1 MGANDMIAGVLFISL
16 FVFLLL
22 SVPIG
27 ICLGLATMVVM
38 LFVDGSPPIVLLAR
52 SVVTG
57 ADSFPLI
64 AVPLFILA
72 GDVMQKGGMSR
83 RLVSF
88 ANSLIGHIRAGLAY
102 VNVLASVFFAA
113 ISGSSPATVAAIG
126 SNLIPEMEKV
136 GYKRE
141 FSASLTAASGM
152 IGVMIPPSIPFII
165 YGVTA
170 EVSIGKLFL
179 AGVIPGILFAIM
191 FMFVAR
197 FLLRNDENITQS
209 RTEFSGKLV
218 VYSFRESVWALLVPV
233 IILGGI
239 YSGIFTPTEAGAIA
253 VVYAAFVGIFVYRD
267 IKFSDLPE
275 ILASSAITSG
285 TILILVIM
293 ATAFGRVIT
302 LAQIPTDLATA
313 LTNMSSNPIIIL
325 LLINL
330 LLLVIGMFME
340 TISSIIIM
348 TPILLPVTVALG
360 VDPIAFGVIMTV
372 NLAIGFCT
380 PPLGVN
386 LFVASS
392 ISGVSIEKLSKGIL
406 PFFVGMVA
414 LLMLITYVPAISLML
429 PSLW

>member
-1 MGANDMIAGVLFISL
+1 MLATVLFLTL
-16 FVFLLL
+16 FALLL
-22 SVPIG
+22 FSVPIG

-38 LFVDGSPPIVLLAR
+38 LFVDGTPPLVLLAR

-72 GDVMQKGGMSR
+72 GDLMQHGGMSR
-83 RLVSF
+83 RLVDF
-88 ANSLIGHIRAGLAY
+88 ANALIGHIRGGLAY
-102 VNVLASVFFAA
+102 VNVLACVFFAA

-126 SNLIPEMEKV
+126 SNMIPEMEKV
-136 GYKRE
+136 GYTRK
-141 FSASLTAASGM
+141 FSGALTASSGM

-179 AGVIPGILFAIM
+179 AGVIPGVMFAVM
-191 FMFVAR
+191 FMLMAR
-197 FLLRNDENITQS
+197 FLLRKEEAVLQS
-209 RTEFSGKLV
+209 TTTFSGA
-218 VYSFRESVWALLVPV
+218 SVWKTFRASFLALLVPG

-239 YSGIFTPTEAGAIA
+239 YSGIFTPTEAGAVA
-253 VVYAAFVGIFVYRD
+253 VVYAAIIGIFVYKDLTIR
-267 IKFSDLPE
+267 DLPE
-275 ILASSAITSG
+275 VLAGSAKTSG
-285 TILILVIM
+285 SILVLVIM
-293 ATAFGRVIT
+293 ATAFGRLIT
-302 LAQIPTDLATA
+302 LAQIPTNLSNSITGLSD
-313 LTNMSSNPIIIL
+313 NPIIIL

-348 TPILLPVTVALG
+348 TPILLPVAQALG
-360 VDPIAFGVIMTV
+360 VDPIVFGVILTV

-392 ISGVSIEKLSKGIL
+392 ISKVSIESLSRAIL
-406 PFFVGMVA
+406 PFFVGMLI
-414 LLMLITYVPAISLML
+414 LLLLITYVPALSLAL
-429 PSLW
+429 PSLY

>member
-1 MGANDMIAGVLFISL
+1 MIATVLFLVLILTL
-16 FVFLLL
+16 FL

-27 ICLGLATMVVM
+27 ICLGLATMAVM
-38 LFVDGSPPIVLLAR
+38 ILVDGTPPLVLLAR

-72 GDVMQKGGMSR
+72 GDLMQHGGMSR
-83 RLVSF
+83 RLVGF
-88 ANSLIGHIRAGLAY
+88 ANALIGHIRAGLSY
-102 VNVLASVFFAA
+102 VNVLACVFFAA

-136 GYKRE
+136 GYTRR
-141 FSASLTAASGM
+141 FSASLTASSGM

-179 AGVIPGILFAIM
+179 AGIVPGVMFAVM
-191 FMFVAR
+191 FMIVAR
-197 FLLRNDENITQS
+197 FLLRNETKVIENTRDFDASLIT
-209 RTEFSGKLV
+209 T
-218 VYSFRESVWALLVPV
+218 SFRKSVWALLVPV

-239 YSGIFTPTEAGAIA
+239 YSGIFTPTEAGAVA
-253 VVYAAFVGIFVYRD
+253 VVYAAIVGKFVYGD
-267 IKFSDLPE
+267 LEWSDFPT
-275 ILASSAITSG
+275 ILAESARTSG
-285 TILILVIM
+285 MILVLVIM

-302 LAQIPTDLATA
+302 LAQIPADLAGW
-313 LTNMSSNPIIIL
+313 LTGLSDNPIIIL
-325 LLINL
+325 LLINVL
-330 LLLVIGMFME
+330 LLIIGMFME

-348 TPILLPVTVALG
+348 TPILLPVATALG

-386 LFVASS
+386 LFVASG
-392 ISGVSIEKLSKGIL
+392 ISGVSIEKLSRAIL
-406 PFFVGMVA
+406 PFFAGMIV
-414 LLMLITYVPAISLML
+414 LLMLITYVPSLSLAL
-429 PSLW
+429 PALW

>member
-1 MGANDMIAGVLFISL
+1 MLTTVLFLTL
-16 FVFLLL
+16 FGLLMF

-27 ICLGLATMVVM
+27 ICLGLSTMIVM
-38 LFVDGSPPIVLLAR
+38 VFVDGTPPMVLLAR

-72 GDVMQKGGMSR
+72 GDLMQHGGMSR
-83 RLVSF
+83 RLVGF
-88 ANSLIGHIRAGLAY
+88 ANALIGHIRGGLAY
-102 VNVLASVFFAA
+102 VNVLACVFFAA

-126 SNLIPEMEKV
+126 SNMIPEMEKV
-136 GYKRE
+136 GYSRR
-141 FSASLTAASGM
+141 FSGALTASSGM

-179 AGVIPGILFAIM
+179 AGVVPGILFALM
-191 FMFVAR
+191 FMLVAR
-197 FLLRNDENITQS
+197 ILLCNDTVVQQSTQP
-209 RTEFSGKLV
+209 FSGAGV
-218 VYSFRESVWALLVPV
+218 WQSFRASIWALLVPG

-239 YSGIFTPTEAGAIA
+239 YSGIFTPTEAGAVA
-253 VVYAAFVGIFVYRD
+253 VVYAAFIGIVVYRD
-267 IKFSDLPE
+267 ITIRDLPD
-275 ILASSAITSG
+275 ILAGSARTSG

-293 ATAFGRVIT
+293 ATAFGRLIT
-302 LAQIPTDLATA
+302 LARIPSELATTITS
-313 LTNMSSNPIIIL
+313 LSDNPIIIL
-325 LLINL
+325 LLINVL
-330 LLLVIGMFME
+330 LLIIGMFME

-348 TPILLPVTVALG
+348 TPILLPVATALG
-360 VDPIAFGVIMTV
+360 VDPIVFGVILTV

-386 LFVASS
+386 LFVASG
-392 ISGVSIEKLSKGIL
+392 ISKVSIESLSRAIL
-406 PFFVGMVA
+406 PFFLGMLV
-414 LLMLITYVPAISLML
+414 LLLLVTYVPAISLAL

>member
-1 MGANDMIAGVLFISL
+1 MIATVLFIAL
-16 FVFLLL
+16 LVLLL
-22 SVPIG
+22 VSVPIG
-27 ICLGLATMVVM
+27 ICLGLATMIVM
-38 LFVDGSPPIVLLAR
+38 VFVDGTPPLVLLAR

-64 AVPLFILA
+64 AVPLFVLA
-72 GDVMQKGGMSR
+72 GDLMQHGGMSR
-83 RLVSF
+83 RLVAF
-88 ANSLIGHIRAGLAY
+88 ANALIGHIRGGLAY
-102 VNVLASVFFAA
+102 VNVLACVFFAA

-136 GYKRE
+136 GYSRR
-141 FSASLTAASGM
+141 FSGALTASSGM

-179 AGVIPGILFAIM
+179 AGVIPGLMFAVMYMAIG
-191 FMFVAR
+191 R
-197 FLLRNDENITQS
+197 FLLRKETAVIEATK
-209 RTEFSGKLV
+209 EFSSASMAETFRK
-218 VYSFRESVWALLVPV
+218 SFWALLVPI

-239 YSGIFTPTEAGAIA
+239 YSGIFTPTEAGAVAVLYAA
-253 VVYAAFVGIFVYRD
+253 VVGLFVYGD
-267 IKFSDLPE
+267 IGLRDLPG
-275 ILASSAITSG
+275 ILAQSALTSG

-293 ATAFGRVIT
+293 ATAFGRLVT
-302 LAQIPTDLATA
+302 LAQIPADLANW
-313 LTNMSSNPIIIL
+313 LTHLSDNPILIL

-330 LLLVIGMFME
+330 LLLIIGMFME

-348 TPILLPVTVALG
+348 TPILLPVAAAIG
-360 VDPIAFGVIMTV
+360 VDPIVFGVILTV

-386 LFVASS
+386 LFVASG
-392 ISGVSIEKLSKGIL
+392 ISGVSIERLSIAIL
-406 PFFVGMVA
+406 PFFAGMLV
-414 LLMLITYVPAISLML
+414 LLMMVTYIPALSLFL

>member
-1 MGANDMIAGVLFISL
+1 MLAIILFITL
-16 FVFLLL
+16 LALLLL

-27 ICLGLATMVVM
+27 ICLGLATMIVM
-38 LFVDGSPPIVLLAR
+38 VFVDGTPPMVLLAR

-72 GDVMQKGGMSR
+72 GDLMQHGGMSR
-83 RLVSF
+83 RIVGF
-88 ANSLIGHIRAGLAY
+88 ANALIGHIRGGLAY
-102 VNVLASVFFAA
+102 VNVLACVFFAA

-126 SNLIPEMEKV
+126 SNMIPEMEKV
-136 GYKRE
+136 GYTRR
-141 FSASLTAASGM
+141 FSGALTASSGM

-179 AGVIPGILFAIM
+179 AGVVPGILFALT
-191 FMFVAR
+191 FMLVAR
-197 FLLRNDENITQS
+197 ILLRNDKTVQEST
-209 RTEFSGKLV
+209 TTFSGAGV
-218 VYSFRESVWALLVPV
+218 WESFRTSIWALLVPG

-239 YSGIFTPTEAGAIA
+239 YSGIFTPTEAGAVA
-253 VVYAAFVGIFVYRD
+253 VVYAVIIGIFVYRD
-267 IKFSDLPE
+267 ITFNDLPS
-275 ILASSAITSG
+275 ILAGSAKTSG
-285 TILILVIM
+285 TILVLVIM
-293 ATAFGRVIT
+293 AAAFGRLIT
-302 LAQIPTDLATA
+302 LARIPTELAASITS
-313 LTNMSSNPIIIL
+313 LSDNPIIIL

-348 TPILLPVTVALG
+348 TPILLPVATALG
-360 VDPIAFGVIMTV
+360 VDPIVFGVILTV

-386 LFVASS
+386 LFVASG
-392 ISGVSIEKLSKGIL
+392 ISKVSIEQLSKAIL
-406 PFFVGMVA
+406 PFFVGMLV
-414 LLMLITYVPAISLML
+414 LLMLITYVPAISLAL

>member
-1 MGANDMIAGVLFISL
+1 MLAAILFL
-16 FVFLLL
+16 TLLALLL
-22 SVPIG
+22 FSVPIG
-27 ICLGLATMVVM
+27 ICLGLATMIVM
-38 LFVDGSPPIVLLAR
+38 VFVDGTPPMVLLAR

-72 GDVMQKGGMSR
+72 GDLMQHGGMSR
-83 RLVSF
+83 RLVGF
-88 ANSLIGHIRAGLAY
+88 ANSLIGHIRGGLAY
-102 VNVLASVFFAA
+102 VNVLACVFFAA

-126 SNLIPEMEKV
+126 SNMIPEMEKV
-136 GYKRE
+136 GYTRR
-141 FSASLTAASGM
+141 FSGALTASSGM

-179 AGVIPGILFAIM
+179 AGVVPGILFAVM

-197 FLLRNDENITQS
+197 FLLRNDTEVQHSTTQ
-209 RTEFSGKLV
+209 FSSIGV
-218 VYSFRESVWALLVPV
+218 WQCFRASIWALLVPG

-239 YSGIFTPTEAGAIA
+239 YSGAFTPTEAGAVA
-253 VVYAAFVGIFVYRD
+253 VVYAAIIGIFVYGD
-267 IKFSDLPE
+267 ITLRDLPE
-275 ILASSAITSG
+275 ILAGSAKTSG
-285 TILILVIM
+285 TILVLVIM
-293 ATAFGRVIT
+293 ATAFGRLIT
-302 LAQIPTDLATA
+302 LAQIP
-313 LTNMSSNPIIIL
+313 SNLSNSITSLSDNPFVIL
-325 LLINL
+325 LLINIL
-330 LLLVIGMFME
+330 LLIIGMFME

-348 TPILLPVTVALG
+348 TPILLPVATALG
-360 VDPIAFGVIMTV
+360 VDPIVFGVILTV

-392 ISGVSIEKLSKGIL
+392 ISKVSIESLSRAIL
-406 PFFVGMVA
+406 PFFVGMLV
-414 LLMLITYVPAISLML
+414 LLMLITYVPAISLAL

>member
-1 MGANDMIAGVLFISL
+1 MIAGVLFISL
-16 FVFLLL
+16 IVLLLL
-22 SVPIG
+22 SLPIG
-27 ICLGLATMVVM
+27 ICLGLATMIVK
-38 LFVDGSPPIVLLAR
+38 LFVDGTPPLVLLAR

-136 GYKRE
+136 GYTRQ

-179 AGVIPGILFAIM
+179 AGVVPGILFAIM

-197 FLLRNDENITQS
+197 FLLRKDDKITQS

-239 YSGIFTPTEAGAIA
+239 YSGVFTPTEAGAVA
-253 VVYAAFVGIFVYRD
+253 VIYAALVGMFIYGD
-267 IKFSDLPE
+267 IKFSDFPE
-275 ILASSAITSG
+275 ILAGSAITSG
-285 TILILVIM
+285 TILVLVIM

-302 LAQIPTDLATA
+302 LAQIPSDLATA
-313 LTNMSSNPIIIL
+313 LTNLSSNPIIIL

-392 ISGVSIEKLSKGIL
+392 ISGVSIEKISRGIL
-406 PFFVGMVA
+406 PFFVGMVV
-414 LLMLITYVPAISLML
+414 LLMLITYVPAISLAL
-429 PSLW
+429 PALW

>member
-1 MGANDMIAGVLFISL
+1 MIAAVLFISL
-16 FVFLLL
+16 VVFLLI

-27 ICLGLATMVVM
+27 ICLGLATMTVM
-38 LFVDGSPPIVLLAR
+38 LFVDGAPPMVLLAR

-83 RLVSF
+83 RLVGF

-136 GYKRE
+136 GYGRQ

-197 FLLRNDENITQS
+197 FLLRGDKKINES
-209 RTEFSGKLV
+209 KTEFSATAV
-218 VYSFRESVWALLVPV
+218 VHSFRESVWALLVPV

-253 VVYAAFVGIFVYRD
+253 VVYALLVGMFVYRD
-267 IKFSDLPE
+267 IKVTDLPE
-275 ILASSAITSG
+275 ILAGSAITSG
-285 TILILVIM
+285 TILVLVIM

-302 LAQIPTDLATA
+302 LAQIPSDLASA
-313 LTNMSSNPIIIL
+313 LTSLSDNPIIIL

-360 VDPIAFGVIMTV
+360 IDPIAFGVIMTV

-392 ISGVSIEKLSKGIL
+392 ISGVSIEKLSRGIL

-414 LLMLITYVPAISLML
+414 LLMLITYVPAISLAL

>member
-1 MGANDMIAGVLFISL
+1 MIATTIFLALI
-16 FVFLLL
+16 LLL
-22 SVPIG
+22 LVSVPIG
-27 ICLGLATMVVM
+27 ICLGLATMIVM
-38 LFVDGSPPIVLLAR
+38 LFVDGAPPMVLLSR

-72 GDVMQKGGMSR
+72 GDLMQQGGMSR
-83 RLVSF
+83 RLVAF

-102 VNVLASVFFAA
+102 VNVLACLFFAA

-126 SNLIPEMEKV
+126 SNMIPEMEKV
-136 GYKRE
+136 GYSRR
-141 FSASLTAASGM
+141 FSGALTASSGM

-179 AGVIPGILFAIM
+179 AGVVPGIMFAMM
-191 FMFVAR
+191 FMLVAR
-197 FLLRNDENITQS
+197 LLLRNDTEVVQS
-209 RTEFSGKLV
+209 ATEFSAEDV
-218 VYSFRESVWALLVPV
+218 WTTFRKSVWALLVPV

-239 YSGIFTPTEAGAIA
+239 YSGIFTPTEAGAVA
-253 VVYAAFVGIFVYRD
+253 VVYAVIVGIFVYRD
-267 IKFSDLPE
+267 IRFSDLPG
-275 ILASSAITSG
+275 ILATSARTSG

-293 ATAFGRVIT
+293 ATAFGRVLT
-302 LAQIPTDLATA
+302 LAQIPSTLATS
-313 LTNMSSNPIIIL
+313 LTSLSDNPIIVL

-330 LLLVIGMFME
+330 LLLFIGMFME

-348 TPILLPVTVALG
+348 TPILLPVALALG
-360 VDPIAFGVIMTV
+360 VDPIAFGVILTV

-392 ISGVSIEKLSKGIL
+392 ISGVSIERLSKAIL
-406 PFFVGMVA
+406 PFFVGMLI
-414 LLMLITYVPAISLML
+414 LLMLITYIPAISLTL
-429 PSLW
+429 PALW

>member
-1 MGANDMIAGVLFISL
+1 MLAATLFLTL
-16 FVFLLL
+16 FGLLL
-22 SVPIG
+22 FSVPIG
-27 ICLGLATMVVM
+27 ICLGLATMIVM
-38 LFVDGSPPIVLLAR
+38 IFVDGTPPMVLLAR

-72 GDVMQKGGMSR
+72 GDLMQHGGMSR
-83 RLVSF
+83 RIVGF
-88 ANSLIGHIRAGLAY
+88 ANALIGHIRGGLAY
-102 VNVLASVFFAA
+102 VNVLACVFFAA

-126 SNLIPEMEKV
+126 SNMIPEMEKV
-136 GYKRE
+136 GYTRK
-141 FSASLTAASGM
+141 FSGALTASSGM

-179 AGVIPGILFAIM
+179 AGVVPGILFALM
-191 FMFVAR
+191 FMLVAR
-197 FLLRNDENITQS
+197 ILLRNDVTVQESTTTFSSVGVWQS
-209 RTEFSGKLV
+209 FKS
-218 VYSFRESVWALLVPV
+218 SIWALLVPG

-239 YSGIFTPTEAGAIA
+239 YSGIFTPTEAGAVA
-253 VVYAAFVGIFVYRD
+253 VVYAALIGIFVYRD
-267 IKFSDLPE
+267 ITVKDLPE
-275 ILASSAITSG
+275 ILAGSAKTSG

-293 ATAFGRVIT
+293 ATAFGRLIT
-302 LAQIPTDLATA
+302 LARIPTELAATITG
-313 LTNMSSNPIIIL
+313 LSDNPIMIL

-348 TPILLPVTVALG
+348 TPILLPVATALG
-360 VDPIAFGVIMTV
+360 VDPIVFGVILTV

-386 LFVASS
+386 LFVASG
-392 ISGVSIEKLSKGIL
+392 ISKVSIEQLSRAIL
-406 PFFVGMVA
+406 PFFVGMIV
-414 LLMLITYVPAISLML
+414 LLMLITYVPAISLFL

>member
-1 MGANDMIAGVLFISL
+1 MLAATLFL
-16 FVFLLL
+16 TLLGLLL
-22 SVPIG
+22 FSVPIG
-27 ICLGLATMVVM
+27 ICLGLATMIVM
-38 LFVDGSPPIVLLAR
+38 IFVDGTPPMVLLAR

-72 GDVMQKGGMSR
+72 GDLMQHGGMSR
-83 RLVSF
+83 RIVGF
-88 ANSLIGHIRAGLAY
+88 ANALIGHIRGGLAY
-102 VNVLASVFFAA
+102 VNVLACVFFAA

-126 SNLIPEMEKV
+126 SNMIPEMEKV
-136 GYKRE
+136 GYTRK
-141 FSASLTAASGM
+141 FSGALTASSGM

-179 AGVIPGILFAIM
+179 AGVVPGILFALM
-191 FMFVAR
+191 FMLVAR
-197 FLLRNDENITQS
+197 ILLRNDVTVQESTIT
-209 RTEFSGKLV
+209 FSGPGV
-218 VYSFRESVWALLVPV
+218 WQSFKTSIWALLVPG

-239 YSGIFTPTEAGAIA
+239 YSGIFTPTEAGAVA
-253 VVYAAFVGIFVYRD
+253 VVYAAIIGIFVYRD
-267 IKFSDLPE
+267 ITVKDLPA
-275 ILASSAITSG
+275 ILAGTAKTSG
-285 TILILVIM
+285 TILVLVIM
-293 ATAFGRVIT
+293 ATAFGRLIT
-302 LAQIPTDLATA
+302 LARIPTELAATITS
-313 LTNMSSNPIIIL
+313 LSDNPIMIL

-348 TPILLPVTVALG
+348 TPILLPVANALG
-360 VDPIAFGVIMTV
+360 VDPIVFGVILTV

-392 ISGVSIEKLSKGIL
+392 ISKVSIEQLSHAIL
-406 PFFVGMVA
+406 PFFVGMIV
-414 LLMLITYVPAISLML
+414 LLMLITYVPAISLFL

>member
-1 MGANDMIAGVLFISL
+1 MISLVLFLSL
-16 FVFLLL
+16 LILLML

-27 ICLGLATMVVM
+27 ICLGLATMIVM
-38 LFVDGSPPIVLLAR
+38 LFVDGTPPLVLLAR

-72 GDVMQKGGMSR
+72 GDMMQQGGMSR
-83 RLVSF
+83 RLVGF

-102 VNVLASVFFAA
+102 VNVLACVFFAA

-136 GYKRE
+136 GYSRR
-141 FSASLTAASGM
+141 FSGSLTASAGM

-179 AGVIPGILFAIM
+179 AGVIPGILFALL
-191 FMFVAR
+191 FMLIAR
-197 FLLRNDENITQS
+197 FLLRGDTKIEESKTN
-209 RTEFSGKLV
+209 FSAAGV
-218 VYSFRESVWALLVPV
+218 VHSFRESVWALLVPV

-239 YSGIFTPTEAGAIA
+239 YSGIFTPTEAGAVA
-253 VVYAAFVGIFVYRD
+253 VIYATFVGLFVYRD
-267 IKFSDLPE
+267 ISFSDLPR
-275 ILASSAITSG
+275 ILAESSKTSG

-302 LAQIPTDLATA
+302 LAQIPADLATT
-313 LTNMSSNPIIIL
+313 LTNLSDNPIVIL

-392 ISGVSIEKLSKGIL
+392 ISGVSIEELSKGIL

-414 LLMLITYVPAISLML
+414 LLMLITYVPAISLAL
-429 PSLW
+429 PAIW

>member
-1 MGANDMIAGVLFISL
+1 MISLVLFASL
-16 FVFLLL
+16 FVLLL
-22 SVPIG
+22 ISVPIG
-27 ICLGLATMVVM
+27 ICLGLATMLVM
-38 LFVDGSPPIVLLAR
+38 VLVDGTPPMVLLAR

-72 GDVMQKGGMSR
+72 GDLMQHGGMSR
-83 RLVSF
+83 RLVGF

-102 VNVLASVFFAA
+102 VNVLACVFFAA

-136 GYKRE
+136 GYTRR
-141 FSASLTAASGM
+141 FSSALTASSGM

-179 AGVIPGILFAIM
+179 AGVVPGILFAIM
-191 FMFVAR
+191 FMVIAR
-197 FLLRNDENITQS
+197 LLLRKDRDIAESTAS
-209 RTEFSGKLV
+209 FSKEAV
-218 VYSFRESVWALLVPV
+218 KTSFRESIWALLVPV

-239 YSGIFTPTEAGAIA
+239 YSGVFTPTEAGAIA
-253 VVYAAFVGIFVYRD
+253 VVYALLVGLFVYGD
-267 IKFSDLPE
+267 LTFSDLPKVF
-275 ILASSAITSG
+275 ADSARTSG
-285 TILILVIM
+285 SILVLVIM
-293 ATAFGRVIT
+293 ATAFGRLIT
-302 LAQIPTDLATA
+302 IARIPSDIA
-313 LTNMSSNPIIIL
+313 LSLTSLSDNPIVIL

-348 TPILLPVTVALG
+348 TPILLPVATAVG
-360 VDPIAFGVIMTV
+360 VDPIAFGVIITV

-392 ISGVSIEKLSKGIL
+392 ISGVSIEKLSKSIL
-406 PFFVGMVA
+406 PFFVGMLI
-414 LLMLITYVPAISLML
+414 LLFLITYVPAISLTL
-429 PSLW
+429 PALW

>member
-1 MGANDMIAGVLFISL
+1 MIAAVLFLSL
-16 FVFLLL
+16 VLLL
-22 SVPIG
+22 FISVPIG
-27 ICLGLATMVVM
+27 ICLGLATMTVM
-38 LFVDGSPPIVLLAR
+38 LFVDGAPPLVLLAR

-64 AVPLFILA
+64 AVPLFVLA
-72 GDVMQKGGMSR
+72 GDLMQSGGMSR
-83 RLVSF
+83 RLVAF
-88 ANSLIGHIRAGLAY
+88 ANALIGHIRAGLAY
-102 VNVLASVFFAA
+102 VNVLACLFFAA

-126 SNLIPEMEKV
+126 SNMIPEMEKV
-136 GYKRE
+136 GYSRR
-141 FSASLTAASGM
+141 FSGALTASSGM

-179 AGVIPGILFAIM
+179 AGVVPGLLFALM

-197 FLLRNDENITQS
+197 LLLRKEEAALASTK
-209 RTEFSGKLV
+209 TFSSASV
-218 VYSFRESVWALLVPV
+218 ASTFRSSFWALLVPL

-239 YSGIFTPTEAGAIA
+239 YSGVFTPTEAGAVA
-253 VVYAAFVGIFVYRD
+253 VVYAAIVGLFVYKD
-267 IKFSDLPE
+267 IRWSDVPG
-275 ILASSAITSG
+275 ILAQSALTSG

-293 ATAFGRVIT
+293 AAAFGRLAT
-302 LAQIPTDLATA
+302 LAQIPAQLAAGITS
-313 LTNMSSNPIIIL
+313 LSDNPILIL

-348 TPILLPVTVALG
+348 TPILLPVAAAIG
-360 VDPIAFGVIMTV
+360 VDPLVFGVILTV

-386 LFVASS
+386 LFVASG
-392 ISGVSIEKLSKGIL
+392 ISGISIEKLSVAIL
-406 PFFVGMVA
+406 PFFAGMLA
-414 LLMLITYVPAISLML
+414 LLMLVTYVPSLSLAL

>member
-1 MGANDMIAGVLFISL
+1 MVALVLFLSL
-16 FVFLLL
+16 IVFLLL

-27 ICLGLATMVVM
+27 ICLGLATMAVM
-38 LFVDGSPPIVLLAR
+38 VLVDGTPPMVLLAR

-83 RLVSF
+83 RLVGF
-88 ANSLIGHIRAGLAY
+88 ANSLIGHISAGLAY

-136 GYKRE
+136 GYDRK

-197 FLLRNDENITQS
+197 MLLRGNEKVAEST
-209 RTEFSGKLV
+209 TEFSAKTV
-218 VYSFRESVWALLVPV
+218 VHSFRESVWALLVPV

-239 YSGIFTPTEAGAIA
+239 YSGIFTPTEAGAVA
-253 VVYAAFVGIFVYRD
+253 VVYAAIVGLFVYGD
-267 IKFSDLPE
+267 IKFSDLPD
-275 ILASSAITSG
+275 ILAGSAMTSG

-302 LAQIPTDLATA
+302 LAQIPSDLAA
-313 LTNMSSNPIIIL
+313 SLTSLSDNPIIIL

-330 LLLVIGMFME
+330 MLLIIGMFME

-392 ISGVSIEKLSKGIL
+392 ISGVSIEQLSKAIL
-406 PFFVGMVA
+406 PFFAGMLV
-414 LLMLITYVPAISLML
+414 LLMLITYVPAISLAL
-429 PSLW
+429 PALY

>member
-1 MGANDMIAGVLFISL
+1 MIAAVLFVSL
-16 FVFLLL
+16 VVFLLI

-27 ICLGLATMVVM
+27 ICLGLATMAVM
-38 LFVDGSPPIVLLAR
+38 LLVDGTPPMVLLAR

-83 RLVSF
+83 RLVGF

-136 GYKRE
+136 GYGRQ

-179 AGVIPGILFAIM
+179 AGVIPGILFALM

-197 FLLRNDENITQS
+197 LLLRGDEKIAES
-209 RTEFSGKLV
+209 KSDFSGKAV
-218 VYSFRESVWALLVPV
+218 VHSFRESVWALLVPV

-239 YSGIFTPTEAGAIA
+239 YSGIFTPTEAGAVA
-253 VVYAAFVGIFVYRD
+253 VVYAAFVGMFVYRD
-267 IKFSDLPE
+267 IKLADFPE
-275 ILASSAITSG
+275 ILAGSAITSG

-302 LAQIPTDLATA
+302 LAQIPSDLATA
-313 LTNMSSNPIIIL
+313 LTSLSDNPIIIL

-392 ISGVSIEKLSKGIL
+392 ISGVSIERLSKGIL
-406 PFFVGMVA
+406 PFFAGMVV
-414 LLMLITYVPAISLML
+414 LLMLITYIPAISLSL

>member
-1 MGANDMIAGVLFISL
+1 MIAFVLFSSL
-16 FVFLLL
+16 IILLL
-22 SVPIG
+22 ISVPIG
-27 ICLGLATMVVM
+27 ICLGLSTMIVM
-38 LFVDGSPPIVLLAR
+38 LLVDKAPPLVLLAR

-83 RLVSF
+83 RLVGF

-136 GYKRE
+136 GYDRK
-141 FSASLTAASGM
+141 FSSSLTAASGM

-179 AGVIPGILFAIM
+179 AGVIPGVLFAIM
-191 FMFVAR
+191 FMVVGR
-197 FLLRNDENITQS
+197 MLLRGNEKVAEST
-209 RTEFSGKLV
+209 TEFSGKAV
-218 VYSFRESVWALLVPV
+218 VHSFRESVWALLVPV

-239 YSGIFTPTEAGAIA
+239 YSGIFTPTEAGAVA
-253 VVYAAFVGIFVYRD
+253 VVYAAIVGLFVYRD

-275 ILASSAITSG
+275 LLAGSAMTSG

-302 LAQIPTDLATA
+302 LAQIPSDLATW
-313 LTNMSSNPIIIL
+313 LTNLSDNPIIIL

-348 TPILLPVTVALG
+348 TPILLPVTLALG

-392 ISGVSIEKLSKGIL
+392 ISGVTIEQLSKAIL
-406 PFFVGMVA
+406 PFFAGMVA
-414 LLMLITYVPAISLML
+414 LLMLITYVPSISLLL

>member
-1 MGANDMIAGVLFISL
+1 V
-16 FVFLLL
+16 LLL
-22 SVPIG
+22 VSVPIG
-27 ICLGLATMVVM
+27 ICLGLATMLVM
-38 LFVDGSPPIVLLAR
+38 VLVDGTPPMVLLAR

-72 GDVMQKGGMSR
+72 GDLMQHGGMSR
-83 RLVSF
+83 RLVGF

-102 VNVLASVFFAA
+102 VNVLACVFFAA

-136 GYKRE
+136 GYTRR
-141 FSASLTAASGM
+141 FSSALTASSGM

-179 AGVIPGILFAIM
+179 AGVVPGILFAIM
-191 FMFVAR
+191 FMVIAR
-197 FLLRNDENITQS
+197 LLLRKDRDIAESTTS
-209 RTEFSGKLV
+209 FSKEAV
-218 VYSFRESVWALLVPV
+218 KTSFRESIWALLVPV

-239 YSGIFTPTEAGAIA
+239 YSGVFTPTEAGAIA
-253 VVYAAFVGIFVYRD
+253 VVYALLVGLFVYGD
-267 IKFSDLPE
+267 LTFSDLPKVF
-275 ILASSAITSG
+275 ADSARTSG
-285 TILILVIM
+285 SILVLVIM
-293 ATAFGRVIT
+293 ATAFGRLIT
-302 LAQIPTDLATA
+302 IARIPSDIA
-313 LTNMSSNPIIIL
+313 LSLTSLSDNPIVIL

-348 TPILLPVTVALG
+348 TPILLPVATAVG
-360 VDPIAFGVIMTV
+360 VDPIAFGVIITV

-392 ISGVSIEKLSKGIL
+392 ISGVSIEKLSKSIL
-406 PFFVGMVA
+406 PFFVGMLI
-414 LLMLITYVPAISLML
+414 LLFLITYVPAISLTL
-429 PSLW
+429 PALW

>member
-1 MGANDMIAGVLFISL
+1 MLAPILFITL
-16 FVFLLL
+16 IALLL
-22 SVPIG
+22 FSLPIG
-27 ICLGLATMVVM
+27 ICLGLATMIVM
-38 LFVDGSPPIVLLAR
+38 VFVEGTPPMVLLAR

-72 GDVMQKGGMSR
+72 GDLMQHGGMSR
-83 RLVSF
+83 RIVGF
-88 ANSLIGHIRAGLAY
+88 ANALIGHIRGGLAY
-102 VNVLASVFFAA
+102 VNVLACVFFAA

-126 SNLIPEMEKV
+126 SNMIPEMEKV
-136 GYKRE
+136 GYTRR
-141 FSASLTAASGM
+141 FSGALTASSGM

-179 AGVIPGILFAIM
+179 AGVVPGILFALM
-191 FMFVAR
+191 FMLVAR
-197 FLLRNDENITQS
+197 ILLRNDKTVREST
-209 RTEFSGKLV
+209 TTFSGV
-218 VYSFRESVWALLVPV
+218 GVWESFRTSIWALLVPG

-239 YSGIFTPTEAGAIA
+239 YSGIFTPTEAGAVA
-253 VVYAAFVGIFVYRD
+253 VVYAVIIGIFVYRD
-267 IKFSDLPE
+267 ITFTDLPS
-275 ILASSAITSG
+275 ILAGSAKTSG
-285 TILILVIM
+285 TILVLVIM
-293 ATAFGRVIT
+293 ATAFGRLIT
-302 LAQIPTDLATA
+302 LARIPTELAA
-313 LTNMSSNPIIIL
+313 LITSLSDNPIMIL

-348 TPILLPVTVALG
+348 TPILLPVATTLG
-360 VDPIAFGVIMTV
+360 VDPIVFGVILTV

-386 LFVASS
+386 LFVASG
-392 ISGVSIEKLSKGIL
+392 ISKVSIEQLSKAIL
-406 PFFVGMVA
+406 PFFVGMLA
-414 LLMLITYVPAISLML
+414 LLMLITYVPAISLAL

>member
-1 MGANDMIAGVLFISL
+1 MLATILFITL
-16 FVFLLL
+16 LVLLL
-22 SVPIG
+22 FSVPIG
-27 ICLGLATMVVM
+27 ICLGLATMIVM
-38 LFVDGSPPIVLLAR
+38 VFVDGTPPMVLLAR

-72 GDVMQKGGMSR
+72 GDLMQHGGMSR
-83 RLVSF
+83 RIVGF
-88 ANSLIGHIRAGLAY
+88 ANALIGHIRGGLAY
-102 VNVLASVFFAA
+102 VNVLACVFFAA

-126 SNLIPEMEKV
+126 SNMIPEMEKV
-136 GYKRE
+136 GYTRR
-141 FSASLTAASGM
+141 FSGALTASSGM

-179 AGVIPGILFAIM
+179 AGVVPGILFALM
-191 FMFVAR
+191 FMLVAR
-197 FLLRNDENITQS
+197 ILLRNDKTVQEST
-209 RTEFSGKLV
+209 TTFSGAGV
-218 VYSFRESVWALLVPV
+218 WESFRTSIWALLVPG

-239 YSGIFTPTEAGAIA
+239 YSGIFTPTEAGAVA
-253 VVYAAFVGIFVYRD
+253 VVYAVIIGIFVYRD
-267 IKFSDLPE
+267 ITFTDLPS
-275 ILASSAITSG
+275 ILAGSAKTSG
-285 TILILVIM
+285 TILVLVIM
-293 ATAFGRVIT
+293 ATAFGRLIT
-302 LAQIPTDLATA
+302 LARIPTELAA
-313 LTNMSSNPIIIL
+313 LITSLSDNPIMIL

-348 TPILLPVTVALG
+348 TPILLPVATALG
-360 VDPIAFGVIMTV
+360 VDPIVFGVILTV

-392 ISGVSIEKLSKGIL
+392 ISKVSIEQLSKAIL
-406 PFFVGMVA
+406 PFFLGMLA
-414 LLMLITYVPAISLML
+414 LLMLITYVPAISLAL

>member
-1 MGANDMIAGVLFISL
+1 MIALVIFLTL
-16 FVFLLL
+16 VFLLL
-22 SVPIG
+22 ISVPIG

-38 LFVDGSPPIVLLAR
+38 VFVDGTPPLVLLAR

-72 GDVMQKGGMSR
+72 GDVMQQGGMSR
-83 RLVSF
+83 RLVAF
-88 ANSLIGHIRAGLAY
+88 ANALIGHIQAGLAY
-102 VNVLASVFFAA
+102 VNVLACVFFAA
-113 ISGSSPATVAAIG
+113 ISGSAPATVAAIG

-136 GYKRE
+136 GYKRP
-141 FSASLTAASGM
+141 FSSALTASAGM

-179 AGVIPGILFAIM
+179 AGIIPGILFAIM
-191 FMFVAR
+191 FMFIAR
-197 FLLRNDENITQS
+197 LLLKNETELVQS
-209 RTEFSGKLV
+209 KTSFSGAGV
-218 VYSFRESVWALLVPV
+218 WQTFRESSWALLVPV

-253 VVYAAFVGIFVYRD
+253 VVYAAFVGIFIYGD
-267 IKFSDLPE
+267 IKLSDLPRL
-275 ILASSAITSG
+275 LANSAKTSG

-302 LAQIPTDLATA
+302 LARIPADLAA
-313 LTNMSSNPIIIL
+313 GLTSLSDNPIIIL

-330 LLLVIGMFME
+330 LLLFIGMFME

-360 VDPIAFGVIMTV
+360 VDPIAFGVILTV

-386 LFVASS
+386 LFVASG
-392 ISGVSIEKLSKGIL
+392 ISGVSIERISKAII
-406 PFFVGMVA
+406 PFFIGMVA
-414 LLMLITYVPAISLML
+414 LLMLITYVPAISLTL
-429 PSLW
+429 PALW

>member
-1 MGANDMIAGVLFISL
+1 MLATTLFMTL
-16 FVFLLL
+16 FALLIF

-27 ICLGLATMVVM
+27 ICLGLATMLVM
-38 LFVDGSPPIVLLAR
+38 FFVDGTPPMVLLAR

-72 GDVMQKGGMSR
+72 GDLMQHGGMSR
-83 RLVSF
+83 RLVGF
-88 ANSLIGHIRAGLAY
+88 ANALIGHIRGGLAY
-102 VNVLASVFFAA
+102 VNVLACVFFAA

-126 SNLIPEMEKV
+126 SNMIPEMEKV
-136 GYKRE
+136 GYTRK
-141 FSASLTAASGM
+141 FSGALTASSGM

-179 AGVIPGILFAIM
+179 AGVFPGVLFALM
-191 FMFVAR
+191 FMAVAR
-197 FLLRNDENITQS
+197 ILLRKDEVVQQS
-209 RTEFSGKLV
+209 TTTFSGPGV
-218 VYSFRESVWALLVPV
+218 WQSFRSSIWALLVPV

-239 YSGIFTPTEAGAIA
+239 YSGIFTPTEAGAVA
-253 VVYAAFVGIFVYRD
+253 VVYAAFIGIFVYGD
-267 IKFSDLPE
+267 ITIRDLPE
-275 ILASSAITSG
+275 VLAGSAKTSG
-285 TILILVIM
+285 TILVLVIM
-293 ATAFGRVIT
+293 ATAFGRLIT
-302 LAQIPTDLATA
+302 LARIPTELATTITS
-313 LTNMSSNPIIIL
+313 LSDNPIIIL

-348 TPILLPVTVALG
+348 TPILLPVATALG
-360 VDPIAFGVIMTV
+360 VDPIVFGVILTV

-386 LFVASS
+386 LFVAGS
-392 ISGVSIEKLSKGIL
+392 ISGVSIERLSQAIL
-406 PFFVGMVA
+406 PFFAGMLI
-414 LLMLITYVPAISLML
+414 LLLLITYVPAISLAL

>member
-1 MGANDMIAGVLFISL
+1 MISLVLFASL
-16 FVFLLL
+16 FVLLL
-22 SVPIG
+22 ISVPIG
-27 ICLGLATMVVM
+27 ICLGLATMLVM
-38 LFVDGSPPIVLLAR
+38 VLVDGTPPMVLLAR

-72 GDVMQKGGMSR
+72 GDLMQHGGMSR
-83 RLVSF
+83 RLVGF

-102 VNVLASVFFAA
+102 VNVLACVFFAA

-136 GYKRE
+136 GYTRR
-141 FSASLTAASGM
+141 FSSALTASSGM

-179 AGVIPGILFAIM
+179 AGVVPGILFAIM
-191 FMFVAR
+191 FMVIAR
-197 FLLRNDENITQS
+197 LLLRKDRDIAESTTS
-209 RTEFSGKLV
+209 FSKEAV
-218 VYSFRESVWALLVPV
+218 KTSFRESIWALLVPV

-239 YSGIFTPTEAGAIA
+239 YSGVFTPTEAGAIA
-253 VVYAAFVGIFVYRD
+253 VVYALLVGLFVYGD
-267 IKFSDLPE
+267 LTVSDLPKVF
-275 ILASSAITSG
+275 ADSARTSG
-285 TILILVIM
+285 SILVLVIM
-293 ATAFGRVIT
+293 ATAFGRLIT
-302 LAQIPTDLATA
+302 IARIPSDIA
-313 LTNMSSNPIIIL
+313 LSLTSLSDNPIVIL

-330 LLLVIGMFME
+330 LLLVVGMFME

-348 TPILLPVTVALG
+348 TPILLPVATAVG
-360 VDPIAFGVIMTV
+360 VDPIAFGVIITV

-392 ISGVSIEKLSKGIL
+392 ISGVSIEKLSKSIL
-406 PFFVGMVA
+406 PFFVGMLI
-414 LLMLITYVPAISLML
+414 LLFLITYVPAISLTL
-429 PSLW
+429 PALW

>member
-1 MGANDMIAGVLFISL
+1 MLAATLFLTL
-16 FVFLLL
+16 FGLLL
-22 SVPIG
+22 FSVPIG
-27 ICLGLATMVVM
+27 ICLGLATMIVM
-38 LFVDGSPPIVLLAR
+38 IFVDGTPPMVLLAR

-72 GDVMQKGGMSR
+72 GDLMQHGGMSR
-83 RLVSF
+83 RIVGF
-88 ANSLIGHIRAGLAY
+88 ANALIGHIRGGLAY
-102 VNVLASVFFAA
+102 VNVLACVFFAA

-126 SNLIPEMEKV
+126 SNMIPEMEKV
-136 GYKRE
+136 GYTRK
-141 FSASLTAASGM
+141 FSGALTASSGM

-179 AGVIPGILFAIM
+179 AGVIPGILFALM
-191 FMFVAR
+191 FMLVAR
-197 FLLRNDENITQS
+197 ILLRNDVTVQEST
-209 RTEFSGKLV
+209 TTFSGV
-218 VYSFRESVWALLVPV
+218 GVWESFRTSIWALLVPG

-239 YSGIFTPTEAGAIA
+239 YSGIFTPTEAGAVA
-253 VVYAAFVGIFVYRD
+253 VVYAAIIGIFVYRD
-267 IKFSDLPE
+267 ITVKDLPE
-275 ILASSAITSG
+275 ILAGSAKTSG

-293 ATAFGRVIT
+293 ATAFGRLIT
-302 LAQIPTDLATA
+302 LARIPTELATTITS
-313 LTNMSSNPIIIL
+313 LSDNPIMIL

-348 TPILLPVTVALG
+348 TPILLPVATALG
-360 VDPIAFGVIMTV
+360 VDPIVFGVILTV

-386 LFVASS
+386 LFVASG
-392 ISGVSIEKLSKGIL
+392 ISKVSIEQLSRAIL
-406 PFFVGMVA
+406 PFFVGMIV
-414 LLMLITYVPAISLML
+414 LLMLITYVPAISLFL

>member
-1 MGANDMIAGVLFISL
+1 MIEMIAFVLFSVLFISL
-16 FVFLLL
+16 LF

-27 ICLGLATMVVM
+27 ICLGVATMAVM
-38 LFVDGSPPIVLLAR
+38 LFVDGAPPLVLLAR

-83 RLVSF
+83 RLVGF

-136 GYKRE
+136 GYERK

-179 AGVIPGILFAIM
+179 AGVIPGILFAVM
-191 FMFVAR
+191 FMFVGR
-197 FLLRNDENITQS
+197 FLLRGNESIAASTS
-209 RTEFSGKLV
+209 EFSPKNV
-218 VYSFRESVWALLVPV
+218 ASSFRESVWALLVPV

-239 YSGIFTPTEAGAIA
+239 YSGIFTPTEAGAVA
-253 VVYAAFVGIFVYRD
+253 VLYAAFVGLFVYRD
-267 IKFSDLPE
+267 IRLSDFPE
-275 ILASSAITSG
+275 LLANSAMTSG

-302 LAQIPTDLATA
+302 LAQIPSDLATW
-313 LTNMSSNPIIIL
+313 LTSLSDNPIIIL

-360 VDPIAFGVIMTV
+360 IDPIAFGVILTV

-392 ISGVSIEKLSKGIL
+392 ISGVTIEKLSKAIL
-406 PFFVGMVA
+406 PFFAGMIV
-414 LLMLITYVPAISLML
+414 LLMLVTYVPAISLAL

>member
-1 MGANDMIAGVLFISL
+1 MLAATIFTSL
-16 FVFLLL
+16 FVLLL
-22 SVPIG
+22 MSVPIG
-27 ICLGLATMVVM
+27 ICLGLATMIAM
-38 LFVDGSPPIVLLAR
+38 LFVDGTPPMVLLAR

-72 GDVMQKGGMSR
+72 GDLMQHGGMSR

-88 ANSLIGHIRAGLAY
+88 ANALIGHIHSGLAY
-102 VNVLASVFFAA
+102 VNVLACVFFAA

-126 SNLIPEMEKV
+126 SNMIPEMEKV
-136 GYKRE
+136 GYSRR
-141 FSASLTAASGM
+141 FSGALTASSGM

-165 YGVTA
+165 YGITA

-179 AGVIPGILFAIM
+179 AGIIPGVLFAVM

-197 FLLRNDENITQS
+197 LLLRKDTDVQEST
-209 RTEFSGKLV
+209 TEFSTVGVLK
-218 VYSFRESVWALLVPV
+218 SFRESIWALLVPV

-239 YSGIFTPTEAGAIA
+239 YSGVFTPTEAGAVA
-253 VVYAAFVGIFVYRD
+253 VVYAAIIGIFVYGD
-267 IKFSDLPE
+267 IGLRDLPNV
-275 ILASSAITSG
+275 LAGSAKTSG
-285 TILILVIM
+285 TILVLVIM
-293 ATAFGRVIT
+293 ATAFGRLIT
-302 LAQIPTDLATA
+302 LARIPAELSTSITSLSD
-313 LTNMSSNPIIIL
+313 NPIIIL

-348 TPILLPVTVALG
+348 TPILLPVATALG
-360 VDPIAFGVIMTV
+360 VDPIAFGVILTV

-392 ISGVSIEKLSKGIL
+392 ISGVSIEQLSKAIL
-406 PFFVGMVA
+406 PFFVGMLV
-414 LLMLITYVPAISLML
+414 LLMLITYVPAISLAL
-429 PSLW
+429 PSLY

>member
-1 MGANDMIAGVLFISL
+1 MTASILFLTLLVLLIIN
-16 FVFLLL
+16 
-22 SVPIG
+22 VPIG
-27 ICLGLATMVVM
+27 ICLGLATMIVM
-38 LFVDGSPPIVLLAR
+38 VFVDGSPPTVLLAR

-72 GDVMQKGGMSR
+72 GDLMQHGGMSR
-83 RLVSF
+83 RLVEF
-88 ANSLIGHIRAGLAY
+88 AFALVGHIRAGLAY

-136 GYKRE
+136 GYKRP
-141 FSASLTAASGM
+141 FSSALTASAGM

-179 AGVIPGILFAIM
+179 AGVVPGLLFALL
-191 FMFVAR
+191 FMAIAR
-197 FLLRNDENITQS
+197 FLLRKDQDIVNTEAKLSAGNITS
-209 RTEFSGKLV
+209 TL
-218 VYSFRESVWALLVPV
+218 RESIWALIVPV

-239 YSGIFTPTEAGAIA
+239 YSGVFTPTEAGAVA
-253 VVYAAFVGIFVYRD
+253 VVYAMLIGIFVYRD
-267 IKFSDLPE
+267 ISFADLPK
-275 ILASSAITSG
+275 IFAGSALTSG

-293 ATAFGRVIT
+293 ATAFGRLIT
-302 LAQIPTDLATA
+302 LEQVPADLATW
-313 LTNMSSNPIIIL
+313 LTNVSDNPIVVL

-330 LLLVIGMFME
+330 VLLLIGMFME

-348 TPILLPVTVALG
+348 TPILLPVAQALG
-360 VDPIAFGVIMTV
+360 IDPILFGVIMTV

-392 ISGVSIEKLSKGIL
+392 ISGVSVERLSKAIL
-406 PFFVGMVA
+406 PFFAGMIF
-414 LLMLITYVPAISLML
+414 LLLAITYIPAISLTL
-429 PSLW
+429 PAFW